1 MSQTAAAEIP
11 LVEVTLTCGC
21 VVQAPKHS
29 NWPAICT
36 NRTCP
41 DLRPDSQRTSIKPR
55 TRS

>member
-1 MSQTAAAEIP
+1 MSQATTAPAT

-21 VVQAPKHS
+21 VVQAPNHS
-29 NWPAICT
+29 AQPATCT
-36 NRTCP
+36 NRSCP